1 MDECS
6 TPEWGRLEIFDLGLL
21 SENTVF
27 SDSGSVLEKSLVTV
41 LVTVGVGD
49 LRRLHQSWNTDVV
62 ILLFLTFVVTRDC

>member
-1 MDECS
+1 MDGCS
-6 TPEWGRLEIFDLGLL
+6 TPEWGRLGIFDLGLL